1 MLALYLE
8 SARLTENLP
17 ALCAAHIVHL
27 IDSKPQSVG
36 SIPAFSRGTGGC
48 SMKLRYIISAAAL
61 SLVLTGTAYSQQE
74 QEKEKPQ
81 QQEQKPA
88 EQPKTQQRQ
97 EQQSAKQQQ
106 QEQKNEQKQEK
117 QSARQQNEQKQS
129 EQSNRERQDQQKQL
143 TRQQQEDQ
151 KQQQHQQQQVAK
163 QQRGDEQR
171 NERSGGGHG
180 RIPDDRFRA
189 SFGREHHFRVGHFDN
204 RRFQYGGYWFSFNE
218 GWPVGWAYTDEFYI
232 DFIDGQYYLIDL
244 THPGV
249 QLLLVVD

>member
-1 MLALYLE
+1 
-8 SARLTENLP
+8 
-17 ALCAAHIVHL
+17 
-27 IDSKPQSVG
+27 
-36 SIPAFSRGTGGC
+36 
-48 SMKLRYIISAAAL
+48 MKLKYIIGTAAL
-61 SLVLTGTAYSQQE
+61 SLILAGAAYPQQE

-88 EQPKTQQRQ
+88 EKPKTQQKQ

-106 QEQKNEQKQEK
+106 GEQKQEQKQEQKNEQKPEK
-117 QSARQQNEQKQS
+117 QAARQQSEQPKQS

-143 TRQQQEDQ
+143 TRQQQEEQ
-151 KQQQHQQQQVAK
+151 KQQQKQQQQVAK
-163 QQRGDEQR
+163 QQRGDDRDQH
-171 NERSGGGHG
+171 SDGGHG

-218 GWPVGWAYTDEFYI
+218 GWPVGWAYTDDFYI

-244 THPGV
+244 SHPGV